1 MDLTEPV
8 KQFLSG
14 KDNEFKRLNAKHHEL
29 SEKLEKYAHRAD
41 LPPAD
46 QEEEK
51 RLKRE
56 KLALKDQMI
65 LIADKY
71 KTELAR
77 LAS

>member
-14 KDNEFKRLNAKHHEL
+14 KDNEFKRLSAKHHEL

-51 RLKRE
+51 RIKRE

-77 LAS
+77 IAS

>member
-46 QEEEK
+46 LEEEK
-51 RLKRE
+51 RIKRE

-65 LIADKY
+65 LIAAKY
-71 KTELAR
+71 KAELTK